1 MTQRFLQS
9 VYARRPAPKE
19 YDAAWISLEFARI
32 NAAIANI
39 PRNTGQGTTSP
50 SQTITCDRIEAGSA
64 SFGPSPVSSLNLV
77 EYSQQFD
84 KGTWQTVNG
93 AIITGNSAMAPDG
106 TLTAATLNSPE
117 VSGYVQ
123 SSAFT
128 VLSSTKVTI
137 SVHIKRLTTTSQT
150 NYGIVD
156 LTTGANVAETG
167 ALWTGDAVTG
177 LANTGGGSG
186 GYVITSLGNGWY
198 RCSGLTNAFLDPTH
212 TYAFYIYARNHGNT
226 GSIYVW
232 GAQVNSGA
240 LIPYIETR
248 GLSTALAV
256 AGNTVL
262 GPTSINT
269 LAVNTLAVSGL
280 TASRPVMTNASKQ
293 LASATV
299 TGTGSVVLSASP
311 TLTGTTTMDGLTLA
325 ADKSIKTNLGRYS
338 TDFPWSYMRLG
349 STSSGLRIS
358 NAADLLNLLELAN
371 TGYLSLLVAQTTPSE
386 LSATQYM
393 SFASTVSGATLM
405 GYGTTG
411 DVTLKSRA
419 GSDALYV
426 VANSVN
432 VRAKGS
438 LTSDAAAG
446 GIGYATGAGGT
457 VAQGAGSG
465 KATAFTLSKVTGQ
478 ITTDGANLAAD
489 TTVSATWTNTAIA
502 ATDVVAIN
510 HLSGGTIGAY
520 SFNVQCGAGTAT
532 LSITNRSAGA
542 LAEALVLSFVVLK
555 GVTA

>member
-39 PRNTGQGTTSP
+39 PRNTGQETTSP
-50 SQTITCDRIEAGSA
+50 ARTITCDRIEAGSA

-106 TLTAATLNSPE
+106 TLTAATLNSPA
-117 VSGYVQ
+117 VSGYVR

-186 GYVITSLGNGWY
+186 NYVITGLGNGWY
-198 RCSGLTNAFLDPTH
+198 RCSGLTNAVLDPTH
-212 TYAFYIYARNHGNT
+212 TYAFYIYARNTGNP

-256 AGNTVL
+256 TGNTVL
-262 GPTSINT
+262 GPTF
-269 LAVNTLAVSGL
+269 VSALIVGALTVVGVATFTAKPILSSL
-280 TASRPVMTNASKQ
+280 TASQAVFTDASKG
-293 LASATV
+293 LVSKAI
-299 TGTGSVVLSASP
+299 TGTGNVVMSDSP
-311 TLTGTTTMDGLTLA
+311 TFTGTVLVTGGFTYQSA
-325 ADKSIKTNLGRYS
+325 
-338 TDFPWSYMRLG
+338 LG
-349 STSSGLRIS
+349 SLTNYATPG
-358 NAADLLNLLELAN
+358 AF
-371 TGYLSLLVAQTTPSE
+371 TQTLS
-386 LSATQYM
+386 TQ
-393 SFASTVSGATLM
+393 FASTVSGATLM

-411 DVTLKSRA
+411 DVTLKGRS
-419 GSDALYV
+419 GNDAFYV
-426 VANSVN
+426 VANSLN
-432 VRAKGS
+432 TRAKGY